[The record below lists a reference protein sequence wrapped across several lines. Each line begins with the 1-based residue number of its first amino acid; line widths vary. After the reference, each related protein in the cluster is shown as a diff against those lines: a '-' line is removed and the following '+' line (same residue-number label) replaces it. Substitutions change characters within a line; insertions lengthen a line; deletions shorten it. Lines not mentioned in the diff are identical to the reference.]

1 MQEFWLLRSVR
12 HLMLIDIYMKF
23 REDSLKGS

>member
-23 REDSLKGS
+23 RESLNGS